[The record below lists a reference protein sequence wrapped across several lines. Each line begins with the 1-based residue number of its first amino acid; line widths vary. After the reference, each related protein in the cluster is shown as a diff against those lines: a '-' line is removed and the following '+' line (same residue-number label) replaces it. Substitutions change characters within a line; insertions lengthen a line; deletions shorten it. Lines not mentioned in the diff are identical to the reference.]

1 MWGQGITVGG
11 GRTVDSGLE
20 MQDWDSA
27 QSGVRGLRSE
37 VASPTVSARREH
49 RLQPDS
55 YTDRQSAL
63 PCHRRLRS
71 PFEVGVRQNIH
82 TACIFFT
89 PKLQNELPRQ
99 VPSAACELLPCM
111 PTLATSRPS
120 TRSKPC
126 RPAATGTL
134 TSDPPRHQR
143 PSRPM
148 SQHRQSLQ
156 PSPARREHLSASGGG
171 SPRIGGVRPLSER

>member
-27 QSGVRGLRSE
+27 QIWGQGLRSE

-71 PFEVGVRQNIH
+71 PFEVGVRAKY
-82 TACIFFT
+82 TYSMYIFH
-89 PKLQNELPRQ
+89 PKTTKRTSS
-99 VPSAACELLPCM
+99 PSAISRLR
-111 PTLATSRPS
+111 TS
-120 TRSKPC
+120 
-126 RPAATGTL
+126 
-134 TSDPPRHQR
+134 
-143 PSRPM
+143 
-148 SQHRQSLQ
+148 SLH
-156 PSPARREHLSASGGG
+156 A
-171 SPRIGGVRPLSER
+171 